1 MEPRFCVYMRKYL
14 ILFHRYVGI
23 ALSLIFVSWFASGIA
38 MLYGRGMPRLTSDLR
53 LERLAPVNL
62 SAVQLSA
69 SEALE
74 RAELDGADRV
84 TLLTVMGRPA
94 YRFMGG
100 RESTTVFADTGD
112 LLLDIDAEQAQM
124 VAAAFVRLPPERLH
138 HVARLTQPDQWSLTI
153 RQGPMHKFAVDDEA
167 GTEVYVSEWNADVTV
182 VTTRGSRAL
191 AWVGAIPHFLYFAPL
206 RLNQPL
212 WRQVVLWT
220 SGIGIALALL
230 GIVLGI
236 MQLRITRPFRL
247 GRLGSYLPYSGWM
260 RWHYVSGLVFGVFA
274 LTFVFSGWLSME
286 PWGWATSAGRFGGGL
301 REAFT
306 SSPGDLDAFSSLNAD
321 ALRTIAAGKP
331 IKEVEYVRIQDEP
344 FFVVRRNPDA
354 SAGTEVRGHE
364 PYFAV
369 RSRDAAQTVVNAR
382 TLQHHDRNFPA
393 DALLDRVKRAV
404 PDTPVSN
411 AEMLTTYDSYYYS
424 REGLAPLPV
433 LRVKLG
439 DPDRTWLYID
449 PRMSQLVGRVHRLD
463 RAERWLYNGLHSL
476 DFSFWYYRRPLWDV
490 VMILL
495 SLGGLTTSAIGLG
508 LGMTRVVRC
517 FRGAVTT
524 RTHPDPVFW
533 STEIHR
539 TVERR

>member
-1 MEPRFCVYMRKYL
+1 MTQLRKWL
-14 ILFHRYVGI
+14 ILTHRYIGI

-53 LERLAPVNL
+53 LERLAPVDV
-62 SAVQLSA
+62 SSVRLSA
-69 SEALE
+69 SEAFE
-74 RAELDGADRV
+74 RAELSDTPNRV

-94 YRFMGG
+94 YRFGSG
-100 RESTTVFADTGD
+100 ESTTVFADTGD
-112 LLLDIDAEQAQM
+112 LLVDIDAAQAQTI
-124 VAAAFVRLPPERLH
+124 AAAFVRLPANRLH
-138 HVARLTQPDQWSLTI
+138 HVGRLTQPDQWSLTL
-153 RQGPMHKFAVDDEA
+153 RQGPMHKFTVEDEA

-220 SGIGIALALL
+220 SGIGIVLALL
-230 GIVLGI
+230 GMTLGI
-236 MQLRITRPFRL
+236 LQLRITRPFSLKRL
-247 GRLGSYLPYSGWM
+247 GAYLPYSGWM
-260 RWHYVSGLVFGVFA
+260 RWHYITGLVFGVFT

-286 PWGWATSAGRFGGGL
+286 PWGWATRAGRFGGGL

-306 SSPGDLDAFSSLNAD
+306 SNAGDLKAFPALTAD
-321 ALRTIAAGKP
+321 SWRTIAAGRA
-331 IKEVEYVRIQDEP
+331 IKEIEYVRIQDEP
-344 FFVVRRNPDA
+344 FFLVRRDPDPT
-354 SAGTEVRGHE
+354 AGTEIRGHE

-382 TLQHHDRNFPA
+382 TLQPHDRDFPV
-393 DALLDRVKRAV
+393 DALLERVKRAV
-404 PDTPVSN
+404 PETAVTN

-424 REGLAPLPV
+424 RDGLAPLPV
-433 LRVKLG
+433 LRVKFD
-439 DPDRTWLYID
+439 DPDRTWFYID

-490 VMILL
+490 GMILL
-495 SLGGLTTSAIGLG
+495 SLGGLTTSAIGLCLG
-508 LGMTRVVRC
+508 LKRVVRGL
-517 FRGAVTT
+517 RGVAVPTT
-524 RTHPDPVFW
+524 RADPVFW
-533 STEIHR
+533 SGEIHR
-539 TVERR
+539 TVDRR

>member
-1 MEPRFCVYMRKYL
+1 MTQLRKWL
-14 ILFHRYVGI
+14 ILTHRYVGI

-53 LERLAPVNL
+53 LERLAPVDTSAVRL
-62 SAVQLSA
+62 SAY
-69 SEALE
+69 EALE
-74 RAELDGADRV
+74 RAELDGANRV

-94 YRFMGG
+94 YRLGG
-100 RESTTVFADTGD
+100 GGESTTVFADTGE
-112 LLLDIDAEQAQM
+112 LLADIDAAQAQSI
-124 VAAAFVRLPPERLH
+124 AAAFVRLPADRLH
-138 HVARLTQPDQWSLTI
+138 HVARLTEPDQWSLTL
-153 RQGPMHKFAVDDEA
+153 RQGPMHKFTVDDEA
-167 GTEVYVSEWNADVTV
+167 GTEVYVSERNADVTV
-182 VTTRGSRAL
+182 LTTRGSRAL

-212 WRQVVLWT
+212 WRAVVLWT
-220 SGIGIALALL
+220 SGIGILLALL

-236 MQLRITRPFRL
+236 IQLKITRPFRFS
-247 GRLGSYLPYSGWM
+247 RIGSYLPYSGWM
-260 RWHYVSGLVFGVFA
+260 RWHYVTGLVFGVFT

-306 SSPGDLDAFSSLNAD
+306 SSAGDLAAFPALTAD
-321 ALRTIAAGKP
+321 SWQTISAGRP

-344 FFVVRRNPDA
+344 FFLLRRDPDA
-354 SAGTEVRGHE
+354 GAGTEIRGHE

-382 TLQHHDRNFPA
+382 TLQPHDRDFA
-393 DALLDRVKRAV
+393 SDTLLARVKRAV
-404 PDTPVSN
+404 PDTAISS

-424 REGLAPLPV
+424 RDGLAPLPV
-433 LRVKLG
+433 LRVKLD

-490 VMILL
+490 GMILL
-495 SLGGLTTSAIGLG
+495 SLGGLTTSAIGLCLGFKRVIRG
-508 LGMTRVVRC
+508 LRGVVTP
-517 FRGAVTT
+517 ATQ
-524 RTHPDPVFW
+524 PDPVFW
-533 STEIHR
+533 SREIQR

>member
-1 MEPRFCVYMRKYL
+1 MTQLRKWL
-14 ILFHRYVGI
+14 ILTHRYVGI
-23 ALSLIFVSWFASGIA
+23 ALSVIFVSWFASGIA
-38 MLYGRGMPRLTSDLR
+38 MLYGRGMPRLTSDMR
-53 LERLAPVNL
+53 LERLAPIDT
-62 SAVQLSA
+62 SAVHLSA

-74 RAELDGADRV
+74 RAELDGTDRV

-94 YRFMGG
+94 FRLGG
-100 RESTTVFADTGD
+100 GGESTTVFADNGE
-112 LLLDIDAEQAQM
+112 LLADIDAAQAQS
-124 VAAAFVRLPPERLH
+124 VAAAFVRLPENRLRY
-138 HVARLTQPDQWSLTI
+138 VARLTEPDQWSLTL
-153 RQGPMHKFAVDDEA
+153 RQGPMHKFTVEDEA
-167 GTEVYVSEWNADVTV
+167 GTEVYVSERNADVTV
-182 VTTRGSRAL
+182 LTTRGSRAL

-212 WRQVVLWT
+212 WRAVVLWT
-220 SGIGIALALL
+220 SGIGILLALL

-236 MQLRITRPFRL
+236 LQLKIARPFSVK
-247 GRLGSYLPYSGWM
+247 RLGSYLPYSGWM
-260 RWHYVSGLVFGVFA
+260 RWHYVSGLLFGVFT

-306 SSPGDLDAFSSLNAD
+306 SNAGDVNAFRVLNAE
-321 ALRTIAAGKP
+321 AWQTIAGGRP

-344 FFVVRRNPDA
+344 FFVVRRDPD
-354 SAGTEVRGHE
+354 SNAGTEVRGHE

-382 TLQHHDRNFPA
+382 TLQLHDLDFPA
-393 DALLDRVKRAV
+393 ASLLDRVRHAV
-404 PDTPVSN
+404 PDTAISN

-424 REGLAPLPV
+424 RDGLAPLPV
-433 LRVKLG
+433 LRVKLE

-449 PRMSQLVGRVHRLD
+449 PRMSQLVGRIHRLD

-495 SLGGLTTSAIGLG
+495 SLGGLTTSAIGLCLG
-508 LGMTRVVRC
+508 LKRVVRGL
-517 FRGAVTT
+517 RGIVTPE
-524 RTHPDPVFW
+524 RQPDPVFW
-533 STEIHR
+533 SNEIHR